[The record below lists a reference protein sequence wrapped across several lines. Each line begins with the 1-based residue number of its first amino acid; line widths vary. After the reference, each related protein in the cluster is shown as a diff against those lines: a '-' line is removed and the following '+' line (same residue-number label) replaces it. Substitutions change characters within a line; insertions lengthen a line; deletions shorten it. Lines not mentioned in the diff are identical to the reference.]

1 MEPSPQS
8 VRQYMWKIWL
18 WCGMI
23 TMRYDV
29 TQLGVF
35 CHMFFL
41 GQGGTNKHAYW
52 MQQSSLTHV
61 AHLLKLQYIHNSSQ
75 KSCLIDQ
82 FCWIW
87 LKKRTRN
94 GLSMASLFF
103 TKLFL
108 KVIHFWGQIHN
119 RLVIQCHCVC
129 VITPSWFNKWVT
141 YMRIFLQ
148 SKFSRWRSLIEP

>member
-75 KSCLIDQ
+75 TSCLIDQ

-87 LKKRTRN
+87 LPKRTRN
-94 GLSMASLFF
+94 GPFQSIFHQIIVKSYPFLRPNSQPAGDTMSLCLCYYSFMVQQVSYLYENLL
-103 TKLFL
+103 TK
-108 KVIHFWGQIHN
+108 
-119 RLVIQCHCVC
+119 
-129 VITPSWFNKWVT
+129 
-141 YMRIFLQ
+141 
-148 SKFSRWRSLIEP
+148 